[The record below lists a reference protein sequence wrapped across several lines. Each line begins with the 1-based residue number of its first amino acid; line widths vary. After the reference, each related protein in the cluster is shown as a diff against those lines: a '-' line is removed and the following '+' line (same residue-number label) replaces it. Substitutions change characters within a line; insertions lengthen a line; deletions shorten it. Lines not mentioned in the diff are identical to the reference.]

1 MIGEMNMCT
10 MVIADDEPIARKSL
24 ELFIRKEFEEIQVIG
39 VVEDGVELVDFVE
52 KYQPDIAIVDI
63 NMPGLN
69 GIKAI
74 DILLGKEVRTRFIIN
89 TAYGEFE
96 YVKKALDLKV
106 DGYLVKPGSY
116 EESVKTI
123 KKLCD
128 IVKQEKNKDQ
138 KQDKMKSLLHAVSP
152 VLENEI
158 LLSVYS
164 EKPAVEDFK
173 AFCEVNNINF
183 KAGCITTLIGMHKN
197 ALSKK
202 ELREI
207 IHNALY
213 KICDYLVSIMENSI
227 TVFLF
232 IPETIKE
239 QEKEGWVCDVMQL
252 VTAQMKNATGIEYR
266 VGLGD
271 IYETFAKMSLSY
283 HQSMEAFQK
292 NRNDEKEQKDDRQDN
307 KVSIYVERAIQYIEN
322 HYSED
327 ISLDVV
333 AEQIKISS
341 YYLSRL
347 MKLEAGITFTEH
359 LTNIRM
365 KEAVR
370 LSVETRLPMKEIAE
384 RCGYYNVTYF
394 CKVFKKQTGK
404 TISEYRRNL

>member
-1 MIGEMNMCT
+1 MCT

-24 ELFIRKEFEEIQVIG
+24 ELFVKKEFEGINVVG
-39 VVEDGVELVDFVE
+39 TVEDGIELVDFVE

-69 GIKAI
+69 GIRAI
-74 DILLGKEVRTRFIIN
+74 DILHNKGVRTRFIIH

-106 DGYLVKPGSY
+106 DGYLVKPGTY
-116 EESVKTI
+116 EENVRTI
-123 KKLCD
+123 QKLCD
-128 IVKQEKNKDQ
+128 MIKQEKNKDQ
-138 KQDKMKSLLHAVSP
+138 KQDQMRSLLHAVSP

-158 LLSVYS
+158 LLSVS
-164 EKPAVEDFK
+164 TDRPAVEDFK
-173 AFCEVNNINF
+173 AYCEVNNINF
-183 KAGCITTLIGMHKN
+183 RAGCIATLIGMHKN
-197 ALSKK
+197 SLNKK
-202 ELREI
+202 ELRETV
-207 IHNALY
+207 HDTLHR
-213 KICDYLVSIMENSI
+213 ICDYLVSVMENSI

-232 IPETIKE
+232 IPETIRE
-239 QEKEGWVCDVMQL
+239 QEKEGWVCDVMHL
-252 VTAQMKNATGIEYR
+252 VAEQMKITTGIEYR
-266 VGLGD
+266 VGLGN
-271 IYETFAKMSLSY
+271 IYQSFAYMSLSY
-283 HQSMEAFQK
+283 HQSMEAFQNVK
-292 NRNDEKEQKDDRQDN
+292 SEGIERKDAKQD

-327 ISLDVV
+327 ISLEMV

-347 MKLEAGITFTEH
+347 MKLEAGVTFTEY

-370 LSVETRLPMKEIAE
+370 LSVETMLPLKEIAE
-384 RCGYYNVTYF
+384 RCGYYNITYF